1 MPVPAEN
8 TRSIPGWL
16 LGGLAVV
23 ALSGVAAWATLGGRG
38 RIPQPSAADAL
49 VAAPTQVPKVEP
61 TAPEK
66 PPEDDLTKSLRML
79 EEADREQ
86 RAREQEL
93 AQRAQELQQREQE
106 QRTAA
111 ASAREREAKV
121 RDAQRH
127 EEIKRELDSLG
138 LASAR
143 RSVKI
148 TMYSTHW
155 CGVCTRARAYM
166 DERRIP
172 YTELDVERDAAA
184 SARHHALNPRGSV
197 PTIAIDD
204 EVLIGFSSDSLEKR
218 IDRAARRR
226 AGS

>member
-1 MPVPAEN
+1 
-8 TRSIPGWL
+8 
-16 LGGLAVV
+16 LAVV

-38 RIPQPSAADAL
+38 PSPQPSAAAAL
-49 VAAPTQVPKVEP
+49 VATPAQAPKVEP
-61 TAPEK
+61 TAPKK

-86 RAREQEL
+86 RARD
-93 AQRAQELQQREQE
+93 QELQQRALELQQRERE
-106 QRTAA
+106 QRAA
-111 ASAREREAKV
+111 AAVAREREAKV

-127 EEIKRELDSLG
+127 DEIKRELDSMG

-148 TMYSTHW
+148 TMYSTRW

-166 DERRIP
+166 DERRI
-172 YTELDVERDAAA
+172 AF
-184 SARHHALNPRGSV
+184 
-197 PTIAIDD
+197 
-204 EVLIGFSSDSLEKR
+204 GFSSDSLEKR

>member
-1 MPVPAEN
+1 MPVPVEDPP
-8 TRSIPGWL
+8 SVPGWL

-23 ALSGVAAWATLGGRG
+23 ALSGVAAWAMLGGRSQG
-38 RIPQPSAADAL
+38 PQPAAAAAL
-49 VAAPTQVPKVEP
+49 VAAPAQAPKAEP
-61 TAPEK
+61 TAPK
-66 PPEDDLTKSLRML
+66 QPPEDDLTKSLRML

-93 AQRAQELQQREQE
+93 QLRAQELQQREQE
-106 QRTAA
+106 QRAA
-111 ASAREREAKV
+111 AALARDREAKV

-138 LASAR
+138 VASAR

-148 TMYSTHW
+148 TMYSTRW

-172 YTELDVERDAAA
+172 YTELDVEHDAAA

-197 PTIAIDD
+197 PTTAIDD